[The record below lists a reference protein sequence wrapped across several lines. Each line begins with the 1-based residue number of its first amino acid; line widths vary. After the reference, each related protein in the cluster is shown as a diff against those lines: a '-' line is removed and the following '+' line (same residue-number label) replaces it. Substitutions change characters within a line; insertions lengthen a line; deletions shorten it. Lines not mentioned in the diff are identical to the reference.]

1 MTYTRH
7 GHHIKGTVLEDRPIG
22 LLTARCGGP
31 GVCKDCSIDTTAALM
46 KDVQEIVEKA
56 NETVEEE
63 NAPKK
68 VYYTKET
75 VEKLYKILNKSEIL
89 DLDQTYRVIDAMQE
103 AGIYVQLTKEG

>member
-7 GHHIKGTVLEDRPIG
+7 GWHIKGTTLEDRPIG

-31 GVCKDCSIDTTAALM
+31 GICKDCSLDTTVVLM
-46 KDVQEIVEKA
+46 KDVQEIDDKA

-63 NAPKK
+63 HAPKK

-75 VEKLYKILNKSEIL
+75 VDKLYKVLNKSEIL
-89 DLDQTYRVIDAMQE
+89 DLNQTYSVIDAMQE
-103 AGIYVQLTKEG
+103 AGIYVRLTKEG